1 MYKSARDLKLR
12 HISVLNLIPNSQ
24 LRWIL
29 QMYMADEE
37 ERKYLKAENDKTY
50 KHEMEAENANP
61 DEIFSV

>member
-1 MYKSARDLKLR
+1 
-12 HISVLNLIPNSQ
+12 
-24 LRWIL
+24 
-29 QMYMADEE
+29 MADEE